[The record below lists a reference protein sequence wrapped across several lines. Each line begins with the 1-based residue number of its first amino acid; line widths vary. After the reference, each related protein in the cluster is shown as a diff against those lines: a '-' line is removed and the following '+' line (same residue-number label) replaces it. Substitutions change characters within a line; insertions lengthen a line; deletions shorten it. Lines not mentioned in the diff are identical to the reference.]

1 MVEGPKMRGKWR
13 SRQNHFQSPLTGH
26 MCQSCQSTGLESCED
41 RDGGR
46 RNMRIDCYNPQSNR
60 AKVGVRCGQF
70 NPTLVSGADR
80 PTSRPYYQYDEQW
93 PFATPTCKLF
103 LINVLKKY
111 GPVHIGSRAGAPN
124 RTSMGPSHASIAIDL
139 ANTYQIRTI
148 KVMKRTWILRGAE
161 ICQSSDGVN
170 AIRDEK
176 PCLNNTFVYSASETT
191 SLTSS
196 ITAYRHENGRRYH
209 AYKDGEYWGPNDE
222 KQNEQLD
229 IVSV

>member
-1 MVEGPKMRGKWR
+1 MGP
-13 SRQNHFQSPLTGH
+13 QV
-26 MCQSCQSTGLESCED
+26 
-41 RDGGR
+41 
-46 RNMRIDCYNPQSNR
+46 
-60 AKVGVRCGQF
+60 A
-70 NPTLVSGADR
+70 
-80 PTSRPYYQYDEQW
+80 
-93 PFATPTCKLF
+93 
-103 LINVLKKY
+103 LINQYVEQRPFGDSHSVNSFNQRLKKH
-111 GPVHIGSRAGAPN
+111 GPVHAGSHAGSRAGTPN
-124 RTSMGPSHASIAIDL
+124 RTSMGPSHTSIAIDS
-139 ANTYQIRTI
+139 ANTCQIRMI
-148 KVMKRTWILRGAE
+148 QVMKRTWILPGAE